1 MKQKSM
7 SESAATKIISDL
19 TKKIHTSSPMK
30 DSVYEEAS
38 NYFAQLSTIEEQREA
53 YKNQLL
59 TAEENL
65 AKNTNTDQ
73 EKILKK
79 KKKECLIKIKRF
91 ESELENQR
99 LDRVQKLNNVC
110 VEILSQCTGVN
121 SIDTNK
127 KFAKLLGTLS
137 LRMPEGNNVSL
148 QYNKQSKHLYQ
159 AVLSLKLLEQLIA
172 DKLMSNKYIMGKYSQ
187 SDSEKDDSFRNEVQI
202 PLLFTALLQNIG
214 LLHPDAQQ
222 ILKGETGE
230 KDEFRVLDKEE
241 RLALLK
247 YNYQQSTH
255 YIKEG
260 LGLDKYSGNSKE
272 EREIFNKKEN
282 EKISFILTLL
292 KTALK
297 PKQGIGN
304 LLKVPEIYTSV
315 VMPTKRDYDYA
326 AIPRV
331 FKMMDNAVERGVLSK
346 DVVNNLLKITG
357 VFPQGYGITYIPQ
370 SDDGYDLDI
379 YEYAIVNSL
388 YPKKP
393 QNPICRI
400 ATKHLLF
407 NSSGIDYCIEPDNNL
422 YFAHARKKLGKVN
435 PERLKEILSKLWSNY
450 EVRQEQ
456 FELIPRCWFPHEFFS
471 LAKQQNIW
479 NKTIPDL
486 DEKA

>member
-1 MKQKSM
+1 M
-7 SESAATKIISDL
+7 SESPTTKIISDL

-38 NYFAQLSTIEEQREA
+38 NYFSQVSTVEEQRET

-59 TAEENL
+59 TAEKNL
-65 AKNTNTDQ
+65 AKNTNKDQ
-73 EKILKK
+73 EKTLKK
-79 KKKECLIKIKRF
+79 KQKDCLVNIKKF

-99 LDRVQKLNNVC
+99 LERVQKLNNIC
-110 VEILSQCTGVN
+110 VEILSLCTGVN
-121 SIDTNK
+121 SNDTNK

-137 LRMPEGNNVSL
+137 LRMPESNNVSL
-148 QYNKQSKHLYQ
+148 QYNKQCKHLYQ
-159 AVLSLKLLEQLIA
+159 AVLSLKLLDQLIA
-172 DKLMSNKYIMGKYSQ
+172 DKLMSNKYIMEKHLQ
-187 SDSEKDDSFRNEVQI
+187 SDKEKDASFKNEVQI
-202 PLLFTALLQNIG
+202 PLLCTVLMQNVG
-214 LLHPDAQQ
+214 LLHPHAQQ
-222 ILKGETGE
+222 ILKGESGE

-247 YNYQQSTH
+247 YNYQQSSH
-255 YIKEG
+255 YIKEA

-272 EREIFNKKEN
+272 ERDTFNKKEK

-297 PKQGIGN
+297 PKQSIGN
-304 LLKVPEIYTSV
+304 LLKVPEIYTSI

-331 FKMMDNAVERGVLSK
+331 FQMMDNAVERGVLSK
-346 DVVNNLLKITG
+346 AVVNSLLKITG
-357 VFPQGYGITYIPQ
+357 VFPQGYGITYIPK
-370 SDDGYDLDI
+370 SDDGYDLDT

-393 QNPICRI
+393 QNPTCRI
-400 ATKHLLF
+400 ATKNLIF
-407 NSSGIDYCIEPDNNL
+407 NASGMDFCIEPDNNL
-422 YFAHARKKLGKVN
+422 YFAHARKKLWKVN

-471 LAKQQNIW
+471 LEKQQNIW
-479 NKTIPDL
+479 NKTMPNHE
-486 DEKA
+486 EKK